1 LRNILVI
8 GAGPAGLFTAISCTT
23 EGRNVTVL
31 DKNDSPG
38 KKLLMTGSG
47 QCNLTN
53 LKAPKQMLKHYFGI
67 EAERFLKP
75 ALMAFDSSRLIE
87 FFQKRG
93 LKMTVRDDGKV
104 FPATLSARDVL
115 EVLLAECEKQGIT
128 VECNCRVTSVDRK
141 DDGTFL
147 VKTPGRDFQANYLA
161 ITTGG
166 RSYPYTGSSGDGYLF
181 AQKMGHTIQEPRPA
195 LSAVYIDDFPLSDL
209 SGISIKQAKVS
220 LWRNGGKIAERRE
233 DLLLTHT
240 GLSGPAILHLSR
252 EILPGD
258 TLLINLA
265 GWKRE
270 DADRLL
276 LERLTINGKKNVK
289 NILADLDLPERLIEK
304 LVELSGAAARTGA
317 EIKKQERK
325 KLERLLTS
333 LEMKVSKT
341 GDFLTAMM
349 TRGGISITE
358 VNSRSMESRLVP
370 NLFFAGEVLDFDG
383 ETGGYNLQAAFSTGY
398 LAGISIRAKSG
409 RP

>member
-1 LRNILVI
+1 GEV
-8 GAGPAGLFTAISCTT
+8 
-23 EGRNVTVL
+23 
-31 DKNDSPG
+31 DKQSV
-38 KKLLMTGSG
+38 
-47 QCNLTN
+47 
-53 LKAPKQMLKHYFGI
+53 
-67 EAERFLKP
+67 
-75 ALMAFDSSRLIE
+75 SRE
-87 FFQKRG
+87 
-93 LKMTVRDDGKV
+93 
-104 FPATLSARDVL
+104 
-115 EVLLAECEKQGIT
+115 
-128 VECNCRVTSVDRK
+128 
-141 DDGTFL
+141 
-147 VKTPGRDFQANYLA
+147 Y
-161 ITTGG
+161 
-166 RSYPYTGSSGDGYLF
+166 
-181 AQKMGHTIQEPRPA
+181 
-195 LSAVYIDDFPLSDL
+195 
-209 SGISIKQAKVS
+209 
-220 LWRNGGKIAERRE
+220 
-233 DLLLTHT
+233 
-240 GLSGPAILHLSR
+240 LSGPAILHLSR

-276 LERLTINGKKNVK
+276 LERLTINGKKNIK